1 MPPASGAVFVER
13 APAKVNLYLHVLGR
27 RGDGYHLVDSLI
39 VFAGVG
45 DRVTVRPDDRL
56 ELEVCGPFAGALAT
70 ARDDNL
76 VLRAARAL
84 AAAAAH
90 EPCARIELDKRLP
103 VAAGIGGGS
112 ADAAA
117 ALRALTRLWRLDLA
131 PPALAEVAAGLGADV
146 PACLASRPVV
156 AGGIGELLRPLPGP
170 WPELHLVLANPGLAL
185 PTTQVFAGREGPY
198 GKAAPLEAVPASAPD
213 LAAALARRR
222 NDLEPS
228 ARRLDPAI
236 GEALAALAALPGC
249 LLARLSGSG
258 ATCFG
263 LFAAA
268 AAARA
273 AAAALAAARGDWWVA
288 AAPVL
293 TAKAPGESRP

>member
-1 MPPASGAVFVER
+1 LIER
-13 APAKVNLYLHVLGR
+13 APAKVNLYLHVLASR
-27 RGDGYHLVDSLI
+27 DDGYHLVDSLI

-45 DRVTVRPDDRL
+45 DRVTVRADDRL
-56 ELEVCGPFAGALAT
+56 ELEVCGPFAGALATT

-84 AAAAAH
+84 AAAAGVA
-90 EPCARIELDKRLP
+90 PCARIELDKRLP

-117 ALRALTRLWRLDLA
+117 ALRALTRLWQLDLA
-131 PPALAEVAAGLGADV
+131 PPALEEVAAGLGADV
-146 PACLASRPVV
+146 PACLGSLPVV
-156 AGGIGELLRPLPGP
+156 AGGVGERLRPLPGP

-185 PTTQVFAGREGPY
+185 PTAQVFAGCEGPF
-198 GKAAPLEAVPASAPD
+198 GEAAPLTAVPASAPV

-228 ARRLDPAI
+228 ARRLAPAI
-236 GEALAALAALPGC
+236 GEVLAALAALPGC

-263 LFAAA
+263 LFAEA
-268 AAARA
+268 AAARR
-273 AAAALAAARGDWWVA
+273 AAAALSHARDDWWVA

-293 TAKAPGESRP
+293 TPEDPWEETRY